1 MQEFEIRLGSVQDV
15 QDFVA
20 LATSR
25 SYLITVRDAYN
36 KINAQ
41 SFMELFCLNFSRP
54 LRVVAECRFLGREC
68 PLPKPA
74 YLHLPSDCPAG
85 RLQAGSGHSPKWQP
99 LARCVLREP

>member
-54 LRVVAECRFLGREC
+54 LRVVAECSEAELESLMRDADRFLV
-68 PLPKPA
+68 K
-74 YLHLPSDCPAG
+74 
-85 RLQAGSGHSPKWQP
+85 
-99 LARCVLREP
+99 

>member
-1 MQEFEIRLGSVQDV
+1 MREFEIRLGSVQDV

-25 SYLITVRDAYN
+25 CFTITIRDEHN

-54 LRVVAECRFLGREC
+54 LRVVADCTEAELEILMRDAERFLV
-68 PLPKPA
+68 K
-74 YLHLPSDCPAG
+74 
-85 RLQAGSGHSPKWQP
+85 
-99 LARCVLREP
+99 

>member
-1 MQEFEIRLGSVQDV
+1 MREFEIRLGSVQDV

-25 SYLITVRDAYN
+25 SFTIHIRDEHN

-54 LRVVAECRFLGREC
+54 LRVVADCTEEELGSLMRDAERFLA
-68 PLPKPA
+68 K
-74 YLHLPSDCPAG
+74 
-85 RLQAGSGHSPKWQP
+85 
-99 LARCVLREP
+99 